1 MDSPT
6 SELSEINVCALYVL
20 FLILSLHTV
29 YVHPT
34 GVPLQSWTI
43 DDVSDFMTFL
53 GYEVYIDR
61 FLENEVDGRALSL
74 IKDYHLLMVLQLR
87 LGPALK
93 ICQQINAIKAID
105 DLSDT
110 E

>member
-1 MDSPT
+1 MY
-6 SELSEINVCALYVL
+6 A
-20 FLILSLHTV
+20 
-29 YVHPT
+29 HPT

-43 DDVSDFMTFL
+43 DDVSDFLTFL

-74 IKDYHLLMVLQLR
+74 VKDYHLLMVLQLR

-93 ICQQINAIKAID
+93 VCQQINAIKAMD
-105 DLSDT
+105 DVSDA